1 MHDAFMASFGM
12 YDAPWLDVQS
22 FELNELLM
30 LQGERDGR
38 VGYILN

>member
-22 FELNELLM
+22 FELLM